1 MDRLNSLISKD
12 GWILCAKCGHKLA
25 RVYKK
30 LSIVRETGLREDI
43 TGIKIEFKCTSC
55 KTINV
60 WEVKND

>member
-25 RVYKK
+25 RIYNIPQDPKTCGK
-30 LSIVRETGLREDI
+30 EQ
-43 TGIKIEFKCTSC
+43 IKSPTIEFKCTSC
-55 KTINV
+55 KTINI